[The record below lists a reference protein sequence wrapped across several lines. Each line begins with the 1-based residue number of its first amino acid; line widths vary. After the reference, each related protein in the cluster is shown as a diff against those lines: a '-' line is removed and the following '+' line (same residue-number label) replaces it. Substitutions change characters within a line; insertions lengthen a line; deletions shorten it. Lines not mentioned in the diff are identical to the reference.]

1 RSRHLGM
8 LASIGATKQQKR
20 NSVFFEGAVIGLI
33 SIPIGIFSGLAG
45 IGITFYFIN
54 TYIHGALNVSEKLA
68 VAVTPMSILV
78 ACVVSI
84 LTIFISTYIPAKR
97 ASKVSAID
105 AIRQSTRSEEHT
117 SELQSRENLVC

>member
-68 VAVTPMSILV
+68 VAVTTMSILV
-78 ACVVSI
+78 ACFVFILTMFFTTTKPSI
-84 LTIFISTYIPAKR
+84 LYS
-97 ASKVSAID
+97 
-105 AIRQSTRSEEHT
+105 
-117 SELQSRENLVC
+117 